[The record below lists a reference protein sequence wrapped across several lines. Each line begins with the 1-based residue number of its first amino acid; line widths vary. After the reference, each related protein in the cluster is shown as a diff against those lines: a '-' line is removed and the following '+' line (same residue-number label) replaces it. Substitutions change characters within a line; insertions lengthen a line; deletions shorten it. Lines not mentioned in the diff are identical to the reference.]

1 MVAATVSQLDEA
13 RARRVLEGVVDPEI
27 PVLNVLE
34 MGVVREV
41 QAENGRVE
49 VAITP
54 TYSGCPAMH
63 AIALDIDRAL
73 TEAGFRQVRIRTV
86 VAPPWTTDWLTEAAR
101 AKLRAIGIAPPPA
114 AGKRALLG
122 DDHAACPRCG
132 AARTTM
138 LSRFGSTACK
148 AIWRCDACLETF
160 DQFKCI

>member
-1 MVAATVSQLDEA
+1 MVAATLTRLDEA
-13 RARRVLEGVVDPEI
+13 RARRALERVVDPEI

-34 MGVVREV
+34 MGVVREI

-73 TEAGFRQVRIRTV
+73 SEAGFREVRIRTV
-86 VAPPWTTDWLTEAAR
+86 VAPAWTTDWLTEAAR
-101 AKLRAIGIAPPPA
+101 AKLLAIGIAPPPA

-122 DDHAACPRCG
+122 DDHANCPRCG
-132 AARTTM
+132 SARTSM